1 MLKRLELL
9 IFHALREDEL
19 QNSNPMKETTG

>member
-9 IFHALREDEL
+9 IFRALRENKL
-19 QNSNPMKETTG
+19 QNSNPTKETVG